1 LIGGVDFGGG
11 FRLVDIN
18 APPTPIQHDGI
29 ARIPLSEKPDRFFV
43 EPMPERQQ

>member
-1 LIGGVDFGGG
+1 MGGVDFGGG
-11 FRLVDIN
+11 FRLVDMN
-18 APPTPIQHDGI
+18 APLASIQPDGI